1 MLYKEKSRNLNTV
14 QIEKFKN
21 KDINELLM
29 LLNERS
35 EFKFEIL
42 WEIILKN
49 NLSKNQLISLWKEID
64 FFYSEEKDKSLYFTL
79 LNKLY
84 ENNQKE
90 VIERIKKIPIEEIE
104 KYGKNLLNLLADNK
118 NLNREI
124 VKKILLS
131 QKYLDIYVFY
141 DIFYNY
147 PYMLLKYLKV
157 NSEDI
162 LKTEMTGIKEI
173 YQEIFNK
180 NKIKFLYKLY
190 KSKNIFL
197 LEIFEKL
204 IKDFEFSQKEIEI
217 LKISIIE
224 KLNFLSKIM
233 GYFTRKKLMVTSV
246 FFNLMEILKDENI
259 YMLFLKQYFW
269 LYLFNYRSLEEVLK
283 KYIEYNFCG
292 EEINKLL
299 FENQKYLEIERKNY
313 SLKELRGDIE
323 LREYYNSKLS
333 EWQDNIYKEIEK
345 KSIFFQLSDKVQV
358 RNNEVY
364 FYRENEFLQK
374 MPMGKIGSSIE
385 IPFVEGI
392 LDEIGFLKLKNEL
405 FFIEWEL
412 KFNK

>member
-1 MLYKEKSRNLNTV
+1 MLYEEKKRNLDTI
-14 QIEKFKN
+14 QIENFKN
-21 KDINELLM
+21 REFNELLM
-29 LLNERS
+29 LLNEGS

-42 WEIILKN
+42 REIILKN

-124 VKKILLS
+124 VKKILFS
-131 QKYLDIYVFY
+131 QKYLDIYIFY
-141 DIFYNY
+141 NIFYNY
-147 PYMLLKYLKV
+147 PYMLSKYL
-157 NSEDI
+157 NIYSEDI
-162 LKTEMTGIKEI
+162 LKTGMRGIKKI

-180 NKIKFLYKLY
+180 NKIKFLYKVY
-190 KSKNIFL
+190 KSKNRFSL
-197 LEIFEKL
+197 KIFEII
-204 IKDFEFSQKEIEI
+204 IKDFEFSQKEIET

-224 KLNFLSKIM
+224 KLNFLSNIM
-233 GYFTRKKLMVTSV
+233 GYFTRKKLMITSI
-246 FFNLMEILKDENI
+246 FFNLMEILRNEDVYI
-259 YMLFLKQYFW
+259 LFLEWYFF
-269 LYLFNYRSLEEVLK
+269 LYLFNHRGLEEVLK
-283 KYIEYNFCG
+283 KYKDYNFCG
-292 EEINKLL
+292 KKISELL
-299 FENQKYLEIERKNY
+299 IENQKYLEMERRNY
-313 SLKELRGDIE
+313 SLKELKGDIE
-323 LREYYNSKLS
+323 LREYYNSKFS
-333 EWQDNIYKEIEK
+333 EQQNNIYKEIEK
-345 KSIFFQLSDKVQV
+345 KSIFFQLSDTVQV

-364 FYRENEFLQK
+364 FYGGNGSLQK

-405 FFIEWEL
+405 FLMKWEL